1 MLVYALVP
9 VAESVVTVL
18 VVFGRYFVACHPC
31 CSWCCSRPSTHHPVP
46 QRTLTQFPA
55 RRTMYEPPPGLAVQL
70 LDDRLPHVWAGANV
84 QDAAI
89 PWPSW

>member
-1 MLVYALVP
+1 
-9 VAESVVTVL
+9 
-18 VVFGRYFVACHPC
+18 
-31 CSWCCSRPSTHHPVP
+31 
-46 QRTLTQFPA
+46 
-55 RRTMYEPPPGLAVQL
+55 MYEPPPGLAVQL